1 MPKPYSYGEINEKGR
16 EVAGKFAATSTSKVN
31 QEGPFTLRLE
41 HHLLHRLCQSSQS
54 WAGPWSANTWH
65 QANQISSFQA
75 AWLPFPGVS
84 FRISPF
90 YREEKQCCL
99 LAEAVLWQCVFL
111 QGAIS
116 LACKHWT
123 FTCLLALG
131 HFPNFGF
138 FHTMSKAHSCF
149 GTAEALAGQKKLFG
163 PSAQLRVLQSLCA
176 PGVCAG
182 TVWLVGW
189 QHSAH
194 SSISMDPDANFCP
207 ILGSSHC
214 ISDNTTNTRRKRE
227 STWRASPPVICSCF
241 FWA

>member
-1 MPKPYSYGEINEKGR
+1 MKKAERWQESLQPLPPAKSTRKVHLTSGWSTTSCTGCANRLKAEQAHGVQTHGTKQTRSAHSRLHDCPFLESLSEFPHFTEK
-16 EVAGKFAATSTSKVN
+16 KK
-31 QEGPFTLRLE
+31 
-41 HHLLHRLCQSSQS
+41 
-54 WAGPWSANTWH
+54 
-65 QANQISSFQA
+65 
-75 AWLPFPGVS
+75 
-84 FRISPF
+84 
-90 YREEKQCCL
+90 CCL
-99 LAEAVLWQCVFL
+99 LAEAVLWRCVFL

-149 GTAEALAGQKKLFG
+149 GTAEALAGRKKLFG

-214 ISDNTTNTRRKRE
+214 ISDNNKYKKEKGEYVKSLSSRDLLMFLLSLKLL
-227 STWRASPPVICSCF
+227 S
-241 FWA
+241 